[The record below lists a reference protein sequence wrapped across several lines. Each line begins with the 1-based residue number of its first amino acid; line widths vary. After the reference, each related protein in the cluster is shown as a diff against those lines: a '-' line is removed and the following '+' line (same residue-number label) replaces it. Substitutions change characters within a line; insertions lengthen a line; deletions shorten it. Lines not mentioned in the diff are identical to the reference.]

1 MTPGIA
7 LLARRQIEAIGGL
20 DVMPVDV
27 EM

>member
-7 LLARRQIEAIGGL
+7 QLARRQIEAIGGL
-20 DVMPVDV
+20 DVVPV